1 MEQDPAIQIGDK
13 VVDRLTHQQM
23 QVTDIFSRDGIT
35 LYTITDNNGKSLNVI
50 KKWLRRI

>member
-1 MEQDPAIQIGDK
+1 MEQDHAIQIGDK

-35 LYTITDNNGKSLNVI
+35 LYTITDNNGKSTNVTE
-50 KKWLRRI
+50 KWITRI